1 MTDINSSNKYIPFAR
16 KYRPGNFAELQGQE
30 VLVKVLSYT
39 ILNDRLAGGYLLTG
53 IRGVGKTTSARI
65 IAKTVNCSAL
75 ITEDTVVNSVKLKYN
90 EQGAKP
96 IGNRRVTSNNVG
108 KFKSIDYTIRT
119 CEECTN
125 CISFNNHN
133 HPDIIEIDAASKT
146 SVDDIRRII
155 ESAEYKPLQGKHKI
169 FIIDEVHM
177 LSKGAFNAL
186 LKTLEEPPPHIIFI
200 FATTEVQ
207 KIPATIISRCQR
219 YDLRRL
225 SFEEIFK
232 LLEYITKQENLKADI
247 EALRIISFKSEG
259 SARDAVSILDQAAS
273 MSAKSDN
280 IISSQVINQM
290 LGLVDTSVIIEFFEY
305 IIRRETEKAINLIN
319 KLYSFS
325 VNLEIFIES
334 VADFI
339 AYLNKVK
346 MLPNYRLPIYESFND
361 RIKNILSEISLP
373 YLSILWQIYNKGVVE
388 IKISYNQ
395 LTETEMLVIKSI
407 YSRSLPLL
415 TDFDVNNQNLN
426 QSINPEIKKKFEIVD
441 FLEYLYKNNEIDIYY
456 FLLNHTE
463 LKNFGYNRL
472 EFFSLE
478 ITSKIKKQIE
488 DLLVTFSKEK
498 FEVIIIKEQNKQTLK
513 NQLIGK
519 IEASNDFALI
529 KKYFPNAMI
538 SDILLKN

>member
-1 MTDINSSNKYIPFAR
+1 MLDINSSNQYIPFAR
-16 KYRPGNFAELQGQE
+16 KYRPSNFAELQGQE

-65 IAKTVNCSAL
+65 IAKAVNCSAL
-75 ITEDTVVNSVKLKYN
+75 ITENT
-90 EQGAKP
+90 
-96 IGNRRVTSNNVG
+96 
-108 KFKSIDYTIRT
+108 TIKT
-119 CEECTN
+119 CEQCTN

-146 SVDDIRRII
+146 SVDDIRRIM
-155 ESAEYKPLQGKHKI
+155 ESAEYKPLQGKYKI

-232 LLEYITKQENLKADI
+232 LLEYITKQENLKTDI
-247 EALRIISFKSEG
+247 EALRIIAYKSEG

-273 MSAKSDN
+273 MSVKSDN
-280 IISSQVINQM
+280 IISPQVINQM
-290 LGLVDTSVIIEFFEY
+290 LGLVDSSVIIEFVEC
-305 IIRRETEKAINLIN
+305 IIYRETEKAINLIN
-319 KLYSFS
+319 KLYGSS

-334 VADFI
+334 ASDFI

-346 MLPNYRLPIYESFND
+346 MLPNYSLPIYESFND
-361 RIKNILSEISLP
+361 RTKNILDKTSLP
-373 YLSILWQIYNKGVVE
+373 HLSILWQIYNKGVGE

-407 YSRSLPLL
+407 YSTSLL
-415 TDFDVNNQNLN
+415 TDFDGNNQNLN
-426 QSINPEIKKKFEIVD
+426 QSINPEKKKFEIVD

-456 FLLNHTE
+456 FLLNHME
-463 LKNFGYNRL
+463 LKNLSNNRL
-472 EFFSLE
+472 EFVSLE
-478 ITSKIKKQIE
+478 VTSKIKRQID
-488 DLLVTFSKEK
+488 DLLAAFTNEK
-498 FEVIIIKEQNKQTLK
+498 FEIVIIKEQNKQTLK

-519 IEASNDFALI
+519 IEASNDFGLI
-529 KKYFPNAMI
+529 KKHFPNITI
-538 SDILLKN
+538 SDILLKS

>member
-1 MTDINSSNKYIPFAR
+1 YIPFAR
-16 KYRPGNFAELQGQE
+16 KYRPNNFAELQGQE

-75 ITEDTVVNSVKLKYN
+75 ITENT
-90 EQGAKP
+90 
-96 IGNRRVTSNNVG
+96 
-108 KFKSIDYTIRT
+108 TIKT

-232 LLEYITKQENLKADI
+232 LLEYITKKENLKTDI
-247 EALRIISFKSEG
+247 EALRIIAYKSEG

-280 IISSQVINQM
+280 IISPQVINQM
-290 LGLVDTSVIIEFFEY
+290 LGLVDSSFIIEFVEC
-305 IIRRETEKAINLIN
+305 II
-319 KLYSFS
+319 
-325 VNLEIFIES
+325 
-334 VADFI
+334 
-339 AYLNKVK
+339 
-346 MLPNYRLPIYESFND
+346 
-361 RIKNILSEISLP
+361 
-373 YLSILWQIYNKGVVE
+373 
-388 IKISYNQ
+388 
-395 LTETEMLVIKSI
+395 
-407 YSRSLPLL
+407 
-415 TDFDVNNQNLN
+415 
-426 QSINPEIKKKFEIVD
+426 
-441 FLEYLYKNNEIDIYY
+441 
-456 FLLNHTE
+456 
-463 LKNFGYNRL
+463 
-472 EFFSLE
+472 
-478 ITSKIKKQIE
+478 
-488 DLLVTFSKEK
+488 
-498 FEVIIIKEQNKQTLK
+498 
-513 NQLIGK
+513 
-519 IEASNDFALI
+519 
-529 KKYFPNAMI
+529 
-538 SDILLKN
+538 

>member
-1 MTDINSSNKYIPFAR
+1 MTDINSSNQYIPFAR
-16 KYRPGNFAELQGQE
+16 KYRPSNFAELQGQE

-65 IAKTVNCSAL
+65 IAKAVNCSAL
-75 ITEDTVVNSVKLKYN
+75 ITEDTVVNSVKLKYK

-96 IGNRRVTSNNVG
+96 IDNRRATSDNVD

-280 IISSQVINQM
+280 I
-290 LGLVDTSVIIEFFEY
+290 DRKSV
-305 IIRRETEKAINLIN
+305 
-319 KLYSFS
+319 
-325 VNLEIFIES
+325 V
-334 VADFI
+334 
-339 AYLNKVK
+339 
-346 MLPNYRLPIYESFND
+346 
-361 RIKNILSEISLP
+361 
-373 YLSILWQIYNKGVVE
+373 
-388 IKISYNQ
+388 
-395 LTETEMLVIKSI
+395 
-407 YSRSLPLL
+407 
-415 TDFDVNNQNLN
+415 
-426 QSINPEIKKKFEIVD
+426 
-441 FLEYLYKNNEIDIYY
+441 
-456 FLLNHTE
+456 
-463 LKNFGYNRL
+463 
-472 EFFSLE
+472 
-478 ITSKIKKQIE
+478 
-488 DLLVTFSKEK
+488 
-498 FEVIIIKEQNKQTLK
+498 
-513 NQLIGK
+513 
-519 IEASNDFALI
+519 
-529 KKYFPNAMI
+529 
-538 SDILLKN
+538 

>member
-1 MTDINSSNKYIPFAR
+1 MTDINSSNQYIPFAR
-16 KYRPGNFAELQGQE
+16 KYRPSNFAELQGQE

-65 IAKTVNCSAL
+65 IAKAVNCSAL
-75 ITEDTVVNSVKLKYN
+75 ITEDTVVNSVKLKYK

-96 IGNRRVTSNNVG
+96 IDNRRATSDNVD

-280 IISSQVINQM
+280 IISPQVINQM
-290 LGLVDTSVIIEFFEY
+290 LGLVDTSIIIEFFEY
-305 IIRRETEKAINLIN
+305 IIRRKTEKAINLIN
-319 KLYSFS
+319 KLYGFS

-346 MLPNYRLPIYESFND
+346 MLPNYSLPIYESFND

-407 YSRSLPLL
+407 YSTSLPFLAKS
-415 TDFDVNNQNLN
+415 NQ
-426 QSINPEIKKKFEIVD
+426 
-441 FLEYLYKNNEIDIYY
+441 
-456 FLLNHTE
+456 
-463 LKNFGYNRL
+463 
-472 EFFSLE
+472 
-478 ITSKIKKQIE
+478 
-488 DLLVTFSKEK
+488 
-498 FEVIIIKEQNKQTLK
+498 
-513 NQLIGK
+513 
-519 IEASNDFALI
+519 
-529 KKYFPNAMI
+529 
-538 SDILLKN
+538 

>member
-1 MTDINSSNKYIPFAR
+1 MTDINSSNQYIPFAK
-16 KYRPGNFAELQGQE
+16 KYRPSSFAELHGQE

-39 ILNDRLAGGYLLTG
+39 ILNDKLAGSYLLTG
-53 IRGVGKTTSARI
+53 IRGIGKTTSARI
-65 IAKTVNCSAL
+65 IAKAVNCSAL
-75 ITEDTVVNSVKLKYN
+75 ITENT
-90 EQGAKP
+90 
-96 IGNRRVTSNNVG
+96 
-108 KFKSIDYTIRT
+108 TIKT
-119 CEECTN
+119 CEACTN

-186 LKTLEEPPPHIIFI
+186 LKTLEEPPSHTIFI

-232 LLEYITKQENLKADI
+232 LLEYITKQENLKTDI
-247 EALRIISFKSEG
+247 EALRIIAHKSEG

-273 MSAKSDN
+273 MSAKSGN
-280 IISSQVINQM
+280 IISPQVINQM
-290 LGLVDTSVIIEFFEY
+290 LGLVDSAVIIEFVEY
-305 IIRRETEKAINLIN
+305 IIYRETEKAINFIN
-319 KLYSFS
+319 KLYGFS
-325 VNLEIFIES
+325 VNLEIFTES

-346 MLPNYRLPIYESFND
+346 MLPNYSLPIYESFND
-361 RIKNILSEISLP
+361 RTKSILGKISLP
-373 YLSILWQIYNKGVVE
+373 HLSVLWQMYNKGVGE

-407 YSRSLPLL
+407 YSTSLPLL
-415 TDFDVNNQNLN
+415 ADFDVNDQNLD
-426 QSINPEIKKKFEIVD
+426 QLIDLEIKKIFEIVD

-456 FLLNHTE
+456 FLLNHTAI
-463 LKNFGYNRL
+463 KNFTGNKL
-472 EFFSLE
+472 EFCSLKV
-478 ITSKIKKQIE
+478 TSKLKKQIE
-488 DLLVTFSKEK
+488 DLLSAFTKEK
-498 FEVIIIKEQNKQTLK
+498 FEVVVTKEQNKQTLK
-513 NQLIGK
+513 NQLIDK
-519 IEASNDFALI
+519 ISASNAFGLI
-529 KKYFPNAMI
+529 KKHFPNAKI
-538 SDILLKN
+538 SDILLKK

>member
-1 MTDINSSNKYIPFAR
+1 MLDINSSNQYIPFAR
-16 KYRPGNFAELQGQE
+16 KYRPSNFAELQGQE

-65 IAKTVNCSAL
+65 IAKAVNCSAL
-75 ITEDTVVNSVKLKYN
+75 ITENT
-90 EQGAKP
+90 
-96 IGNRRVTSNNVG
+96 
-108 KFKSIDYTIRT
+108 TIKT
-119 CEECTN
+119 CEQCTN

-232 LLEYITKQENLKADI
+232 LLEYITKQENLKTDI
-247 EALRIISFKSEG
+247 EALRIIAYKSEG

-273 MSAKSDN
+273 MSVKSDN
-280 IISSQVINQM
+280 IISPQVINQM
-290 LGLVDTSVIIEFFEY
+290 LGLVDSSVIIEFVEC
-305 IIRRETEKAINLIN
+305 IIYRETEKAINLIN
-319 KLYSFS
+319 KLYGSS

-334 VADFI
+334 ASDFI

-346 MLPNYRLPIYESFND
+346 MLPNYSLPIYESFND
-361 RIKNILSEISLP
+361 RTKNILDKTSLP
-373 YLSILWQIYNKGVVE
+373 HLSILWQIYNKGVGE

-407 YSRSLPLL
+407 YSTSLPLL
-415 TDFDVNNQNLN
+415 TDFDGNNQNLN
-426 QSINPEIKKKFEIVD
+426 QSINPEIKKKKFEIVD

-463 LKNFGYNRL
+463 LKNLSNNRL
-472 EFFSLE
+472 EFVSLE
-478 ITSKIKKQIE
+478 VTSKIKRQID
-488 DLLVTFSKEK
+488 DLLAAFTNEK
-498 FEVIIIKEQNKQTLK
+498 FEIVIIKEQNKQTLK

-519 IEASNDFALI
+519 IEASNDFGLI
-529 KKYFPNAMI
+529 KKHFPNITI
-538 SDILLKN
+538 SDILLKS

>member
-1 MTDINSSNKYIPFAR
+1 MLDINSSNQYIPFAR
-16 KYRPGNFAELQGQE
+16 KYRPSNLTELQGQE

-39 ILNDRLAGGYLLTG
+39 ILNDRLTGGYLLTG

-65 IAKTVNCSAL
+65 IAKAVNCSAL
-75 ITEDTVVNSVKLKYN
+75 ITENT
-90 EQGAKP
+90 
-96 IGNRRVTSNNVG
+96 
-108 KFKSIDYTIRT
+108 TIKT

-125 CISFNNHN
+125 CTSFNNHN

-225 SFEEIFK
+225 NFEEIFK
-232 LLEYITKQENLKADI
+232 LLEDIAKQENLKTDI
-247 EALRIISFKSEG
+247 EALRIIAHKSEG

-280 IISSQVINQM
+280 IITPQVINQM
-290 LGLVDTSVIIEFFEY
+290 LGLVDASVIMEFVEY
-305 IIRRETEKAINLIN
+305 IIHRETEKAINLIN

-346 MLPNYRLPIYESFND
+346 MLPNYSLPIYESFND
-361 RIKNILSEISLP
+361 RTKNILDKISLP
-373 YLSILWQIYNKGVVE
+373 HLSILWQIYNKGVAE
-388 IKISYNQ
+388 IKISYNG

-407 YSRSLPLL
+407 YSTSLQLL
-415 TDFDVNNQNLN
+415 DGSDSNNQNLN
-426 QSINPEIKKKFEIVD
+426 QLITPEIKKKFEIVD

-456 FLLNHTE
+456 FLLNNTE
-463 LKNFGYNRL
+463 LKNLSDNRL
-472 EFFSLE
+472 ELVSLE
-478 ITSKIKKQIE
+478 VTSKIKKQIE
-488 DLLVTFSKEK
+488 DLLAAFTKEK
-498 FEVIIIKEQNKQTLK
+498 FEFIVIKEQHKQTLK

-519 IEASNDFALI
+519 IEASNDFGLI
-529 KKYFPNAMI
+529 KKHFPNIVI
-538 SDILLKN
+538 SDILLKS

>member
-16 KYRPGNFAELQGQE
+16 KYRPSNFAELQGQE

-39 ILNDRLAGGYLLTG
+39 ILNDKLAGGYLLTG

-65 IAKTVNCSAL
+65 IAKAVNCSAL
-75 ITEDTVVNSVKLKYN
+75 ITEDTVVNSVNLKYKR
-90 EQGAKP
+90 QGGKT
-96 IGNRRVTSNNVG
+96 IDNRATNDNVNN
-108 KFKSIDYTIRT
+108 FKSIDYTIRT

-155 ESAEYKPLQGKHKI
+155 ESAEYKPLQGKYKI
-169 FIIDEVHM
+169 FIIDEIHM

-232 LLEYITKQENLKADI
+232 LLKYITKQENLKADI

-305 IIRRETEKAINLIN
+305 IICRETEKAINLIN
-319 KLYSFS
+319 KLYGFS

-346 MLPNYRLPIYESFND
+346 MLPNYSLPIYESFNG

-373 YLSILWQIYNKGVVE
+373 YLSILWQIYNKGVTE
-388 IKISYNQ
+388 IKNSYNQ
-395 LTETEMLVIKSI
+395 LTEAEMLVIKSI
-407 YSRSLPLL
+407 YSTSLPLL
-415 TDFDVNNQNLN
+415 TDFDVNNQNSN

-441 FLEYLYKNNEIDIYY
+441 FLEYLYKNNEIDMYY

-463 LKNFGYNRL
+463 LKNFGDNRL
-472 EFFSLE
+472 EFCSFE
-478 ITSKIKKQIE
+478 ATSNIKKQIE

-519 IEASNDFALI
+519 IEANNDFALI
-529 KKYFPNAMI
+529 KKHFPNAMI